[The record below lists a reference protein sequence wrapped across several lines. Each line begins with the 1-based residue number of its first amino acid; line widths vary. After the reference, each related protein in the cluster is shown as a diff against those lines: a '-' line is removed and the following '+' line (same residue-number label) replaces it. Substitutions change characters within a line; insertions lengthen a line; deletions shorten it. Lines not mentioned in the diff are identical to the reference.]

1 MQITEAHLNGIPA
14 EYRKFIVTSNIGPR
28 LKFLSLSYEERNPD
42 LMADLAP
49 CTALER
55 LFIHKIK
62 GQKKMPPAATQFIT
76 EHLPNLRE
84 LTTFCCL
91 GQSSRLF
98 EVAIPSLRSLQLN
111 CAHFGIV
118 VGSDEKWKD
127 LPRLYPNLEALVLR
141 RPCEKLTLNTLHFI
155 AKHLPKLNY
164 VSLPRAMLQS
174 DEDKLMADDLAA
186 QLSQLDS
193 PIQLSFDE
201 HDDNDDKDCYY
212 SRLLMTMNSNEQ

>member
-14 EYRKFIVTSNIGPR
+14 EYRKVIVTSNIGPR

-98 EVAIPSLRSLQLN
+98 EVAIPSLRFLQLN

-118 VGSDEKWKD
+118 VGSDEKWNVDSESCK
-127 LPRLYPNLEALVLR
+127 RISTNLVGLVAAML
-141 RPCEKLTLNTLHFI
+141 CGCN
-155 AKHLPKLNY
+155 PKLRY
-164 VSLPRAMLQS
+164 LFA
-174 DEDKLMADDLAA
+174 
-186 QLSQLDS
+186 
-193 PIQLSFDE
+193 
-201 HDDNDDKDCYY
+201 
-212 SRLLMTMNSNEQ
+212 RLKGPS